1 MRRHGN
7 VAAAEAA
14 LAAVQRLWTETL
26 ETVQVRTPDDSFDLL
41 LNRWLLYQDLGC
53 RLWARSGFYQPGGAY
68 GFRDQIQD
76 AMALALARPDLLRA
90 HLLRAAG
97 RQFLEGD
104 VQHWWHEP
112 SGRGLRSRCS
122 DDLLWLPYAVAH
134 YVDTTG
140 DAGLL
145 DEVVPFLEAPLL
157 AAGETDSYGQP
168 RTSAESAL
176 LFEHCVRAIDKGL
189 TAGAHGLPLIG
200 SGDWND
206 GMNRVGH
213 LGRGE
218 SVWLGWFV
226 YTVLERFI
234 PLCRTRDPARAAR
247 YTGEASRLAAMLDQA
262 WDGEWYRRG
271 YYDDGSP
278 LGSAQNDECKIDSI
292 AQSWAVLSGAAP
304 VKHGEQAM
312 DAVRT
317 QLVRRGAGVVLVLTP
332 PFDQSA
338 QDPGYIRG
346 YPPGVRENGGQY
358 THAAVWTV
366 MAVARLGNG
375 DEAVELFHLLNP
387 INHTR
392 SAADVERYKT
402 EPYATAADVYSHPAH
417 IGRGGWTWYTGA
429 AGWMY
434 RAGLESILG
443 LRRHGASFELDPCIP
458 TAWPGYTITWR
469 FGRTA
474 YEISVSNPERRCRG
488 VAEAELD
495 GTPVDPGAIPLVDDG
510 ATHHVTAVV
519 GERAPGKRT
528 SGRGAAT

>member
-1 MRRHGN
+1 
-7 VAAAEAA
+7 VAAADIA
-14 LAAVQRLWTETL
+14 LEAVQRFWADTL

-41 LNRWLLYQDLGC
+41 MNRWLLYQDLSC
-53 RLWARSGFYQPGGAY
+53 RLWARSGFYQPGGAF
-68 GFRDQIQD
+68 GFRDQLQD
-76 AMALALARPDLLRA
+76 AMALSLARPDILRA
-90 HLLRAAG
+90 HIVRATG
-97 RQFLEGD
+97 RQFIEGD

-112 SGRGLRSRCS
+112 SGRGTRTRCS

-140 DAGLL
+140 DHGIL
-145 DEVVPFLEAPLL
+145 DELVPFLEAPVL
-157 AAGETDSYGQP
+157 AAGETEAYGQP
-168 RTSAESAL
+168 RGSSESAS
-176 LFEHCVRAIDKGL
+176 LFDHCVRAIDKGL

-213 LGRGE
+213 QGRGE
-218 SVWLGWFV
+218 SVWLGWFLH
-226 YTVLERFI
+226 TVLQQFI
-234 PLCRTRDPARAAR
+234 PLCEARDTARAAR
-247 YTGEASRLAAMLDQA
+247 YASEASRLAGMLERA

-271 YYDDGSP
+271 YYDDGTP
-278 LGSAQNDECKIDSI
+278 LGSAQNDEGKIDSI
-292 AQSWAVLSGAAP
+292 AQSWAVLSGVAP
-304 VKHGEQAM
+304 VKHAERAM

-317 QLVRRGAGVVLVLTP
+317 HLVRRAARVVLVLTP

-338 QDPGYIRG
+338 QDPGYVKG

-392 SAADVERYKT
+392 SAADVERYKA
-402 EPYATAADVYSHPAH
+402 EPYVTAGDVYAHPAH
-417 IGRGGWTWYTGA
+417 AGRGGWTWYTGS

-443 LRRHGASFELDPCIP
+443 LKRHGASFELDPCIP
-458 TAWPGYTITWR
+458 AAWPEYSIVWR
-469 FGRTA
+469 FGRTG
-474 YEISVSNPERRCRG
+474 YDISVSNPEHRCRG
-488 VAEAELD
+488 IAEAELD
-495 GTPVDPGAIPLVDDG
+495 GHPVDPAAIPLVDDG
-510 ATHHVTAVV
+510 VTHRVRVVV
-519 GERAPGKRT
+519 GEQAPSTPTTARRGTAARA
-528 SGRGAAT
+528 